1 LSLQVT
7 FGFPKAGTLGDSHV
21 TIGTYDGV
29 HRGHLSLLEPL
40 VESARAARAA
50 SVVVTFE
57 PHPRCV
63 LDPQNCPA
71 NLTTLDEKTWLLE
84 QLGIDHVI
92 VIPFTP
98 QVASLTP
105 AAFMNRLMRGLKL
118 RHLRVGYDFAFGQGR
133 RGDYAFLQRL
143 AAQHD
148 FTLTRG
154 SEVRR
159 GGSPVSS
166 SRIRHLL
173 VLGRVRPAADLLG
186 RDYFLRSVVEHG
198 TQTGHRIGYPTANL
212 KITPNKLVPANGVYA
227 IRVLVDG
234 VLVDG
239 VLNAGFRPT
248 FGGNVLTVEA
258 FLFNFQGDLYGKLL
272 TVSFVQR
279 LREEKR
285 FPSATALQEQIARD
299 VTEAKRILAG

>member
-1 LSLQVT
+1 MSLQVT
-7 FGFPKAGTLGDSHV
+7 FGFPAAGTLADSHA

-29 HRGHLSLLEPL
+29 HRGHVSLLKPL
-40 VESARAARAA
+40 VEGAGAAGAR

-63 LDPQNCPA
+63 LDPDNCPA

-92 VIPFTP
+92 VLPFTR
-98 QVASLTP
+98 QVAALSPATFMGRLTHG
-105 AAFMNRLMRGLKL
+105 MKL
-118 RHLRVGYDFAFGQGR
+118 RRLTVGYDFAFGQGR
-133 RGDYAFLQRL
+133 RGDHAFLTRL
-143 AAQHD
+143 AGQRG
-148 FTLTRG
+148 FTLTVG
-154 SEVRR
+154 TALSR
-159 GGSPVSS
+159 GGSPISS

-173 VLGRVRPAADLLG
+173 VLGNVRAAADLLG

-198 TQTGHRIGYPTANL
+198 TQTGHRIGFPTANL
-212 KITPNKLVPANGVYA
+212 KITPNKLLPANGVYA

-234 VLVDG
+234 VMVDG

-258 FLFNFQGDLYGKLL
+258 FLFAFQADLYGKLL
-272 TVSFVQR
+272 TVYFVQR
-279 LREEKR
+279 LRDEKR
-285 FPSATALQEQIARD
+285 FPSPAELQAQIARD
-299 VTEAKRILAG
+299 VAEARRILAR